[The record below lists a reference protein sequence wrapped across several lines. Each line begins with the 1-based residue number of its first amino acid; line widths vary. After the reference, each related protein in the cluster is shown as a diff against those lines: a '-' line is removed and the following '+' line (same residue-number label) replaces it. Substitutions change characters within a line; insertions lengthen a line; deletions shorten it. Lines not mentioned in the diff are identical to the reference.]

1 MKLFEQP
8 GLEFEKEL
16 LEMIVGICRISD
28 PVQDDFSPD
37 DPLIGPDS
45 VLGLD
50 SLDAVEIAVAVEK
63 RYNVRI
69 SLEESSRVIF
79 KTVRTLAGY
88 IRKQMER
95 SYTTVSMT

>member
-16 LEMIVGICRISD
+16 LEMIVKICRISD
-28 PVQDDFSPD
+28 PVHDDFSPD

-45 VLGLD
+45 ALGLD

-79 KTVRTLAGY
+79 RTVKTLAGY
-88 IRKQMER
+88 VRKQMDGT
-95 SYTTVSMT
+95 YTTVSMT